1 MKHFERTLPAGYAP
15 VYTVDAKKRSTV
27 VLLNLA
33 ALALFAAVAIPAY
46 LLIRP
51 LHFFMEYRLTRNLA
65 LIFGL
70 ILYIVLH
77 ELTHGAAYKALTG
90 EKLTFGLSLSV
101 AYCGVPHIYV
111 YRRAAMIAL
120 LAPFTVF
127 TVVFLVLALLLQNPW
142 DRLYAWILFAGH
154 ISGCVGDLYDA
165 GLYLFRFRDPET
177 LMQDTGPKQVFYQ
190 KGQAGD

>member
-1 MKHFERTLPAGYAP
+1 MKNFERTLPAGYEP
-15 VYTVDAKKRSTV
+15 VYTVDAKKRSAV

-46 LLIRP
+46 VLIRP
-51 LHFFMEYRLTRNLA
+51 LHFFMEYRLTRNLV
-65 LIFGL
+65 LIFSL
-70 ILYIVLH
+70 LLYIVLH

-90 EKLTFGLSLSV
+90 EKLAFGLSLSV

-120 LAPFTVF
+120 LAPFAVF
-127 TVVFLVLALLLQNPW
+127 TVVFLALALLLKDPW
-142 DRLYAWILFAGH
+142 DRMYAWILFAGH
-154 ISGCVGDLYDA
+154 ISGCVGDLYDT
-165 GLYLFRFRDPET
+165 GLYLFRFRAPET

-190 KGQAGD
+190 RRPVRG